1 MRGSREIVLLMLIL
15 NIFTISKNALS
26 SEIDFYLLEEVK
38 VVSPA
43 KTQNLE
49 KIGQEVKIIKG
60 EEVQDFGPEMF
71 SALDLKERGAFGV
84 QSDLSIR
91 GTTFE
96 QNLVTFEGIR
106 LYDPQTAHHLMNLPW
121 EKDILE
127 SIEILPGGASAI
139 YGPGGFGGAVNFNL
153 KPSAPG
159 LKILAEYG
167 SYNYKNI
174 YGNLGFFTPFSPFN
188 LIFSQKKANGFIWNR
203 DFDIRSFNLYTK
215 DEEKVIYYGFQEKD
229 FGARNFYTTQWDT
242 EWEQT
247 KTHLFLARKNI
258 YGGNWFLEPTLLY
271 RINYDLYLL
280 NRRDPEFYKNSHKS
294 QTIRINLPLRYDTS
308 LAEYFLGIELSYET
322 LDSSRLGDHL
332 RRGTGFYFWIYPKIS
347 SRFFPSMGLRYDT
360 ITHNKDMFSYNLG
373 FAYLLK
379 PDLKFR
385 GSFGFSYRIP
395 SFTELYYDSPT
406 IKGDSSLSPEKAYN
420 IETGFDYSR
429 KSLAFSGTLF
439 YRHGKDIIDWIEE
452 GGVIRAQNIE
462 TFKTTGFTL
471 DGKINFKNFR
481 PFISYTYLNQ
491 VAENLS
497 SARYKGSYLRY
508 NFILGISA
516 ILPWNLE
523 LFGSLNYRKYYK
535 RDDMILA
542 NLKIRKVLHK
552 SIIYSFWINNLFD
565 EKYTEV
571 GEVIAPPQWIGS
583 SLEIKF

>member
-188 LIFSQKKANGFIWNR
+188 LIFSQ
-203 DFDIRSFNLYTK
+203 
-215 DEEKVIYYGFQEKD
+215 
-229 FGARNFYTTQWDT
+229 
-242 EWEQT
+242 
-247 KTHLFLARKNI
+247 
-258 YGGNWFLEPTLLY
+258 
-271 RINYDLYLL
+271 
-280 NRRDPEFYKNSHKS
+280 
-294 QTIRINLPLRYDTS
+294 
-308 LAEYFLGIELSYET
+308 
-322 LDSSRLGDHL
+322 
-332 RRGTGFYFWIYPKIS
+332 
-347 SRFFPSMGLRYDT
+347 
-360 ITHNKDMFSYNLG
+360 
-373 FAYLLK
+373 
-379 PDLKFR
+379 
-385 GSFGFSYRIP
+385 
-395 SFTELYYDSPT
+395 
-406 IKGDSSLSPEKAYN
+406 
-420 IETGFDYSR
+420 
-429 KSLAFSGTLF
+429 
-439 YRHGKDIIDWIEE
+439 
-452 GGVIRAQNIE
+452 
-462 TFKTTGFTL
+462 
-471 DGKINFKNFR
+471 
-481 PFISYTYLNQ
+481 
-491 VAENLS
+491 
-497 SARYKGSYLRY
+497 
-508 NFILGISA
+508 
-516 ILPWNLE
+516 
-523 LFGSLNYRKYYK
+523 
-535 RDDMILA
+535 
-542 NLKIRKVLHK
+542 
-552 SIIYSFWINNLFD
+552 
-565 EKYTEV
+565 
-571 GEVIAPPQWIGS
+571 
-583 SLEIKF
+583 